1 MEISI
6 KDAYNTIKAV
16 IIDISEV
23 LRSISKWK
31 SKRLFEKYREGLG
44 AINLICLKVN
54 TEAEV
59 AKRVGKNINLTI
71 EDREKIVNGIIE
83 LSDKLNAIV
92 ESEPMRLVLGSHPK
106 LAKKVYLKMYGE
118 RADYLPE
125 NIWSDDKEFLRWTES
140 IPFYVEEIF
149 NEIDTPHQR
158 GVF

>member
-16 IIDISEV
+16 IMDISEV

-31 SKRLFEKYREGLG
+31 SRRLFEKYREGLG

-59 AKRVGKNINLTI
+59 AKRVGKNINLTL

-118 RADYLPE
+118 RADYLPVD
-125 NIWSDDKEFLRWTES
+125 IWSDDKEFLRWTES

-149 NEIDTPHQR
+149 NEIDTALDKMNN
-158 GVF
+158 